1 MTDYEGRLSD
11 CCGALIIMG
20 DICSDCLDH
29 CEDQEDDEEKEG
41 DK

>member
-20 DICSDCLDH
+20 DICSDCRDH
-29 CEDQEDDEEKEG
+29 CEAQDEEEERDGVK
-41 DK
+41 